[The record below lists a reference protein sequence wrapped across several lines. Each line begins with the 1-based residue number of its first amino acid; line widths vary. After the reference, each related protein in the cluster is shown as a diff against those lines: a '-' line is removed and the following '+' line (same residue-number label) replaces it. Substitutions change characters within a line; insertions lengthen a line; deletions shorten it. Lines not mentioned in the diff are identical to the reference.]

1 MHLQLKR
8 APDALPVELLLASEP
23 TPAFLTTLVEEYIS
37 KGQPDDVRK
46 FGGVFVQDKLVSE
59 VMWDTVLACLL

>member
-37 KGQPDDVRK
+37 KGTAR
-46 FGGVFVQDKLVSE
+46 
-59 VMWDTVLACLL
+59 